1 VIGAAGAEPVS
12 MTSRARFLG
21 AIAAG
26 SAASALPTAIFAQAR
41 KTLTVGYVPSTL
53 FAPVFV
59 AVERGYLRDAGFDAN
74 LTPITAGA
82 DSMSLV
88 AQGQIDVAAAA
99 LSAAFYNAVNRGLE
113 VKFVASTGYQPR
125 RGRPSA
131 LLIRQ
136 DLYEGGLRVSGLKG
150 KKIGWIGNNGA
161 ASAYYV
167 ARIIRKENLRL
178 TDIESLNI
186 PNPEQQSAL
195 EHKAIDALFTS
206 APFSDEFQQ
215 KRLAT
220 IVASPPPGISGS
232 GVFFGP
238 ALLRNHENAGAVMTA
253 LRKAAAEIAGNGFYA
268 PANLEAYAKYT
279 KQPVDVIK
287 AAPRYD
293 FKPDLRIDQG
303 TLEDMQREFLADNI
317 LTYKPPLNEV
327 RLVARF

>member
-1 VIGAAGAEPVS
+1 MTTRSRFVASLAAG
-12 MTSRARFLG
+12 T
-21 AIAAG
+21 AACVF
-26 SAASALPTAIFAQAR
+26 PTAIRAQAR
-41 KTLTVGYVPSTL
+41 KPLTIGYVPSTL
-53 FAPVFV
+53 FAPVFI
-59 AVERGYLRDAGFDAN
+59 AAEKGYLRDAGFDAALN
-74 LTPITAGA
+74 PIVAGA

-113 VKFVASTGYQPR
+113 VRYVASTGYQPQ

-136 DLYEGGLRVSGLKG
+136 DLYDGGLRLGGLRGRKF
-150 KKIGWIGNNGA
+150 GWIGNGGA

-167 ARIIRKENLRL
+167 ARILRPVALKL

-186 PNPEQQSAL
+186 PNPDQQAAL

-206 APFSDEFQQ
+206 APYSEEFDAQHLG
-215 KRLAT
+215 K
-220 IVASPPPGISGS
+220 IVASPPAGIAAS

-238 ALLRNHENAGAVMTA
+238 SLLRDAAGGHAVLDA
-253 LRKAAAEIAGNGFYA
+253 LRKAAAEIVGPGFFA
-268 PANLEAYAKYT
+268 PANVEACAKYT
-279 KQPVDVIK
+279 RQTPDAIK

-293 FKPDLRIDQG
+293 FKADLRMDEG
-303 TLEDMQREFLADNI
+303 TLEDMQREFIADGI
-317 LTYKPPLNEV
+317 LTYKPPLEDA

>member
-1 VIGAAGAEPVS
+1 MPRPSQTDDMPTRG
-12 MTSRARFLG
+12 RFLG
-21 AIAAG
+21 AVAAG
-26 SAASALPTAIFAQAR
+26 AVASASPTVIFAQGR
-41 KTLTVGYVPSTL
+41 KPLTIGYVPSTL

-59 AVERGYLRDAGFDAN
+59 AAEKGYLRDAGFDAN
-74 LTPITAGA
+74 LTPIVAGA

-113 VKFVASTGYQPR
+113 VKFVGATGYQPR
-125 RGRPSA
+125 HGRPSA

-136 DLYEGGLRVSGLKG
+136 DLYDGGLRLAGLKG
-150 KKIGWIGNNGA
+150 KKFGWIGNSGA
-161 ASAYYV
+161 VSAYYV
-167 ARIIRKENLRL
+167 ARILRTVGLRL
-178 TDIESLNI
+178 TDIESVNI
-186 PNPEQQSAL
+186 PNPEQQTAL
-195 EHKAIDALFTS
+195 ERKAIDALFTS

-220 IVASPPPGISGS
+220 IVASPPAGIAGS
-232 GVFFGP
+232 GIFFGP
-238 ALLRNHENAGAVMTA
+238 ALLHSHENASAVMMA
-253 LRKAAAEIAGNGFYA
+253 LRKAAADIAGNGYYD
-268 PANLEAYAKYT
+268 PANLAAYAKYT

-303 TLEDMQREFLADNI
+303 TLEDIQREFVADNI
-317 LTYKPPLNEV
+317 LTYKQPLNEV

>member
-1 VIGAAGAEPVS
+1 MA
-12 MTSRARFLG
+12 SRALFLG
-21 AIAAG
+21 AAAAT
-26 SAASALPTAIFAQAR
+26 AAVAAFPTAIVAQAR
-41 KTLTVGYVPSTL
+41 KALTIGYVPSTL

-59 AVERGYLRDAGFDAN
+59 AAERGYLRDAGFDAN
-74 LTPITAGA
+74 LTPIVAGA

-125 RGRPSA
+125 KGQPSA

-136 DLYEGGLRVSGLKG
+136 DLYDGGLRIPGLRG
-150 KKIGWIGNNGA
+150 KKIGWIGNQGA

-167 ARIIRKENLRL
+167 ARILRKDRLRL

-186 PNPEQQSAL
+186 PNPEQQTAL

-206 APFSDEFQQ
+206 APFSEEFAQ

-220 IVASPPPGISGS
+220 IVGSPPPGIAASGI
-232 GVFFGP
+232 FFGP
-238 ALLRNHENAGAVMTA
+238 ALLRNHDSASAVMTA

-268 PANLEAYAKYT
+268 PANIEAYAKYT
-279 KQPVDVIK
+279 KQPVELIK
-287 AAPRYD
+287 ASPRYD

-303 TLEDMQREFLADNI
+303 TLEDMQREFVADNI
-317 LTYKPPLNEV
+317 LTYKQPLNEV

>member
-1 VIGAAGAEPVS
+1 

-21 AIAAG
+21 TGAAAA
-26 SAASALPTAIFAQAR
+26 AASAFPTAIRAQGR
-41 KTLTVGYVPSTL
+41 KPLSIGYVPSTL
-53 FAPVFV
+53 FAPIFI
-59 AVERGYLRDAGFDAN
+59 AADKGYLRDAGFDAT
-74 LTPITAGA
+74 LSPIVAGA

-88 AQGQIDVAAAA
+88 AQGQVDVAAAA

-113 VKFVASTGYQPR
+113 VKYVASTGYQPR
-125 RGRPSA
+125 QGRPSA

-136 DLYEGGLRVSGLKG
+136 DLYDGGLRLGGLRGHKF
-150 KKIGWIGNNGA
+150 GWIGNGGA

-167 ARIIRKENLRL
+167 ARILRTVGVRL
-178 TDIESLNI
+178 ADIEALNI

-206 APFSDEFQQ
+206 APFSEEFDQQ
-215 KRLAT
+215 HLAK
-220 IVASPPPGISGS
+220 IVASPPAGIAAS

-238 ALLRNHENAGAVMTA
+238 RLLNDPDGARAVMSA
-253 LRKAAAEIAGNGFYA
+253 LRKAAGEIVGPGFFA
-268 PANLEAYAKYT
+268 PANVDSYVKYT
-279 KQPVDVIK
+279 RQTADVIK

-293 FKPDLRIDQG
+293 FKPDLRIDEG
-303 TLEDMQREFLADNI
+303 TLEDMQREFVADGI

>member
-1 VIGAAGAEPVS
+1 
-12 MTSRARFLG
+12 MTSRARFIG
-21 AIAAG
+21 AAAAG
-26 SAASALPTAIFAQAR
+26 AAASAFPTAIFAQNR
-41 KTLTVGYVPSTL
+41 KPLSIGYVPSTL

-59 AVERGYLRDAGFDAN
+59 AAEKGYLRDAGFDAN

-125 RGRPSA
+125 KGRPSA

-136 DLYEGGLRVSGLKG
+136 DLYDGGLRLGPALKG
-150 KKIGWIGNNGA
+150 RKFGWIGNNGA

-167 ARIIRKENLRL
+167 ARILRGVGLRL

-186 PNPEQQSAL
+186 PNPEQQTAL
-195 EHKAIDALFTS
+195 ERKAVDVLFTS
-206 APFSDEFQQ
+206 APFSDEFAQ
-215 KRLAT
+215 KRLGT
-220 IVASPPPGISGS
+220 IVASPPVGIAAS

-238 ALLRNHENAGAVMTA
+238 ALLHNHDNAGAVMGA
-253 LRKAAAEIAGNGFYA
+253 LRKAAAEIVGDGFYD
-268 PANLEAYAKYT
+268 PANLAAYVKYT
-279 KQPVDVIK
+279 KQPIDVIK
-287 AAPRYD
+287 AAARYD

-303 TLEDMQREFLADNI
+303 TLEDMQREFVADNI
-317 LTYKPPLNEV
+317 LTYKQPLNEV

>member
-1 VIGAAGAEPVS
+1 
-12 MTSRARFLG
+12 MTSRSRFLHAVAGG
-21 AIAAG
+21 A
-26 SAASALPTAIFAQAR
+26 AASLLPRAVFAENR
-41 KTLTVGYVPSTL
+41 KLTIGYVPSTL

-59 AVERGYLRDAGFDAN
+59 AVEKGYVRDAGFEAVM
-74 LTPITAGA
+74 TPITAGA

-113 VKFVASTGYQPR
+113 VKFVAATGYQPR
-125 RGRPSA
+125 HGRPSA

-136 DLYEGGLRVSGLKG
+136 DLYDGGLRVAGLKG
-150 KKIGWIGNNGA
+150 KRIGWIGNAGA

-167 ARIIRKENLRL
+167 ARILRGVNLRL
-178 TDIESLNI
+178 TDIESLNV

-206 APFSDEFQQ
+206 APFSDEFAQ
-215 KRLAT
+215 KRLGT
-220 IVASPPPGISGS
+220 IVGSPPPGIAGS
-232 GVFFGP
+232 GLFFGP
-238 ALLRNHENAGAVMTA
+238 ALLHDHGAASAVMGA
-253 LRKAAAEIAGNGFYA
+253 FRRAAAEIAGNGFYA
-268 PANLEAYAKYT
+268 PANLDAYAKYT
-279 KQPVDVIK
+279 RQPVDQIK

-303 TLEDMQREFLADNI
+303 TLEDMQREFLADHI
-317 LTYKPPLNEV
+317 LTYSPPLNEV